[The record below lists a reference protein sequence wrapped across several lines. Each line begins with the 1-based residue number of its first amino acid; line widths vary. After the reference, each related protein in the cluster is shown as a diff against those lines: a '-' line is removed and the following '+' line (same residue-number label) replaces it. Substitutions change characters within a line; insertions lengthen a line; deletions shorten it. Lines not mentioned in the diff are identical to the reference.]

1 FEVTATDNC
10 GTTTVTCKTA
20 SGSSFALGPTTVT
33 CSASDGHGN
42 SATCSFTVTVSD
54 SELPVITCPAN
65 ISVNTSAGACVSNV
79 TFAVTATDN
88 CGTATVTCTP
98 ASGSSFALGPS
109 TVNCS
114 ASDGH
119 GNTATCSFTVTVSDT
134 DAPVITCPADISVST
149 SGGTCASNVTFA
161 VTATDNCGTAAVT
174 CTPAS
179 GSSFALGPTTVTC
192 SANDGHGN
200 SAACTFTVTVSDAE
214 APVIACPA
222 NISVST
228 SGGTCSSNVTF
239 AVTATDN
246 CGTAAVTCTPASGSS
261 FALGPTTVNCSASD
275 GHGNSGTCSFTVTVN
290 DTEAPVVT
298 CPANMSV
305 STSGGTCTSNV
316 TFAVTAT
323 DNCGTATVTCAP
335 ASGSSFA
342 LGPSTVNCSA
352 SDGHGNSATCS
363 FTG

>member
-1 FEVTATDNC
+1 PTD
-10 GTTTVTCKTA
+10 GQ
-20 SGSSFALGPTTVT
+20 
-33 CSASDGHGN
+33 GN
-42 SATCSFTVTVSD
+42 SAACTFTFTVCD
-54 SELPVITCPAN
+54 AEAPVIACPLT
-65 ISVNTSAGACVSNV
+65 IRVSPPIGACVSNV

-98 ASGSSFALGPS
+98 ASGSSFALGPT

-200 SAACTFTVTVSDAE
+200 SA
-214 APVIACPA
+214 
-222 NISVST
+222 
-228 SGGTCSSNVTF
+228 
-239 AVTATDN
+239 
-246 CGTAAVTCTPASGSS
+246 TCT
-261 FALGPTTVNCSASD
+261 
-275 GHGNSGTCSFTVTVN
+275 
-290 DTEAPVVT
+290 
-298 CPANMSV
+298 
-305 STSGGTCTSNV
+305 
-316 TFAVTAT
+316 
-323 DNCGTATVTCAP
+323 
-335 ASGSSFA
+335 
-342 LGPSTVNCSA
+342 
-352 SDGHGNSATCS
+352 
-363 FTG
+363 